1 MRNSKVQKYLVF
13 ILIISLVLLILFQL
27 SLLFDRSFI
36 KYLFWLTLA
45 WFVFLLIFVFIKK
58 KDLNGINLF
67 LYLGQLTIILVLNFV
82 IWKLK

>member
-1 MRNSKVQKYLVF
+1 MRNSKAQKYLVF
-13 ILIISLVLLILFQL
+13 LLIISLVLLILFQL
-27 SLLFDRSFI
+27 SLLLDRSFI

-58 KDLNGINLF
+58 RELNGINLF

-82 IWKLK
+82 IWKMK